1 MERLQNMYSIMLLSK
16 LKASFPESCDINH
29 HTFSLPYVDQQ
40 LLEDVVTNHLNE
52 GLIQVDGRDQYSL
65 TTKAIALFGEDE

>member
-29 HTFSLPYVDQQ
+29 HTFSFPNVDQQ
-40 LLEDVVTNHLNE
+40 LLEDVVTTHLNE
-52 GLIQVDGRDQYSL
+52 GLIQLNGQNQYSL
-65 TTKAIALFGEDE
+65 TAKAATLLGDQE